1 MGILEDVKKGFLFAD
16 GGMGTMLQD
25 SGLKPGELP
34 ETWNEIHADIIQ
46 DVHYK
51 YLCAGADY
59 LTTNSFGAN
68 SLKFADTQVLKKYIT
83 LAVQNAKA
91 AISCGKMR
99 TTAKVQ
105 VADVMLLK
113 DQKSEIEI

>member
-59 LTTNSFGAN
+59 LTTNSFGGITDHGVTFVAAPELLIGYIVCGIVL
-68 SLKFADTQVLKKYIT
+68 SLLAAVLPAT
-83 LAVQNAKA
+83 RA
-91 AISCGKMR
+91 ARLRPLEAIHE
-99 TTAKVQ
+99 
-105 VADVMLLK
+105 D
-113 DQKSEIEI
+113 